1 MVEKAPHAPGPDRRT
16 ILTATAAA
24 LLAAALPW
32 PVRAGRAAPRIAAID
47 WAMLETAVALGHS
60 PVAAAELIQFRRIGA
75 TTLPPATIDLGLRG
89 SPNLEVLHLARPD
102 LILSSSY
109 YTSYEPQLARIA
121 PVLSLTLFAPG
132 IPPMRPLTEALDSL
146 ALRLDDPAAAARARH
161 QTDARLNAAA
171 ARLSAHAGRPLALI
185 DIGDQRHFR
194 IFGAD
199 SLFGATLGRLG
210 LANAWHGDT
219 AYSFLAPVP
228 IERLAEIPEAT
239 LILTGPVPPHAAEA
253 LAESLLWR
261 SLPQVALGRIHQLPR
276 MNAFGGLPSA
286 LHFADCLVTAMA

>member
-1 MVEKAPHAPGPDRRT
+1 MEMVEKGPARRT
-16 ILTATAAA
+16 ILTAAAA

-32 PVRAGRAAPRIAAID
+32 PARAGSDAPRIAAID
-47 WAMLETAVALGHS
+47 WAMLETAVALGHM
-60 PVAAAELIQFRRIGA
+60 PIAVAELIQFRRNS
-75 TTLPPATIDLGLRG
+75 TTVLPAATIDLGLRG
-89 SPNLEVLHLARPD
+89 APNLEVLHLSRPD

-109 YTSYEPQLARIA
+109 YTTFEPQLARIA

-132 IPPMRPLTEALDSL
+132 VPPLQPLTEALDRL
-146 ALRLDDPAAAARARH
+146 ALRLDDPAAAAHARKEAE
-161 QTDARLNAAA
+161 ARLNAAA

-185 DIGDQRHFR
+185 DVGDQRHVR
-194 IFGAD
+194 VFGAD
-199 SLFGATLGRLG
+199 SLFGATLARLG
-210 LANAWHGDT
+210 LANAWSGDT

-261 SLPQVALGRIHQLPR
+261 ALPQVALGRVLQLPR